1 MNCSIAVKIFNY
13 FVFVCLSGVLL
24 LISLIPMPGLC
35 QSRSGIM
42 IPSPILYP
50 YTLYPTLQPYPYP
63 IPLPPT
69 IYHYPIPL
77 PTPLPPF
84 RSKLKCHKH
93 RAKVYTL
100 QSFPYFQNKYTNS
113 VRDRE
118 LNTIQQVN
126 QQGRVCS
133 KEVLSSSV
141 IVSMRIQNKVN
152 IHIPYSYILTSGVP
166 PGNSVIIQR
175 STFIHVVYYNKGYI
189 YTTYTHRITR
199 GAPMRFIRTYFR
211 LNL

>member
-1 MNCSIAVKIFNY
+1 MNCSIAVKIFHY

-24 LISLIPMPGLC
+24 LISLIKPLIPMPGLC
-35 QSRSGIM
+35 QSRSGTM

-133 KEVLSSSV
+133 KEYDHRRLV
-141 IVSMRIQNKVN
+141 RIHNKVN
-152 IHIPYSYILTSGVP
+152 IHIPYSCILTSGVP
-166 PGNSVIIQR
+166 PENSVIIQR
-175 STFIHVVYYNKGYI
+175 PTSIQYI
-189 YTTYTHRITR
+189 
-199 GAPMRFIRTYFR
+199 
-211 LNL
+211 L